1 MILLW
6 RDRYTLHA
14 ADTRSLFF
22 LFSSC
27 VGYSVN
33 IRRRDRVGSL
43 EATTS
48 RRFQL
53 STSLPHSTRR
63 VPKLGKDLGG
73 GIASSLLSPYTQ
85 HKPLKEKKEKK
96 TFLFNIREKG
106 KKETNDVRRL
116 CYGWSTKPREI
127 LAPVFFV
134 VVVTALFFFSFLILA
149 LFAYRFIYCIR
160 PTLFFYFDSKLELEG
175 VKNTISS
182 IRFL

>member
-127 LAPVFFV
+127 LAPVFFCCCCYCPF
-134 VVVTALFFFSFLILA
+134 LFLVSNPSLICLWIYLLHSSDTLL
-149 LFAYRFIYCIR
+149 LFRF
-160 PTLFFYFDSKLELEG
+160 
-175 VKNTISS
+175 
-182 IRFL
+182 